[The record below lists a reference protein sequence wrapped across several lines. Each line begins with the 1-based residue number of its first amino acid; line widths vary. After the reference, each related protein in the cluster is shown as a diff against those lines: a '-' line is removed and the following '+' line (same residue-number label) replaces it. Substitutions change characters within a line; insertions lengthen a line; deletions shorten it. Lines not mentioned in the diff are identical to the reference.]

1 MRSTKKAVTL
11 FCGLALLLCAAAV
24 YADDDV
30 QDDVDPGVDARVS
43 RISFIRGNAQIR
55 REGSQDWEKAVLNL
69 PVVEGDEIM
78 TDGDGRLEIQLSIY
92 THIRL
97 AESTYLKVVGLK
109 DGAVALSLSEGTL
122 SARLTKFDKDKGY
135 FEIDAPETTIAI
147 QKAGMYRVD
156 AGRPGASSDVRITVA
171 DSGQAHVYSD
181 NSGFTLKNGRS
192 ATLKIEGPLA
202 GEWETVDAD
211 RYADEFDS
219 WALER
224 DATIAKRLKD
234 AYYDKYYDQDIY
246 GAEDLDDNGQ
256 WIYTRKY
263 GYVWRP
269 YRSVTSTYS
278 NWSPYRYGN
287 WRWVP
292 PFGWTWV
299 NDEPWGWATYHHG
312 RWFYDDGYWN
322 WSPYG
327 YVRTSRSW
335 WYPAL
340 VGVRIVNQNIYWY
353 PLPTG
358 YGYFNYNQCFGG
370 WGGGRHGN
378 YGGNGGHYGGNGGH
392 NGGNGG
398 NGGPVP
404 TPTPNAYVGPLA
416 GQVGPSVFTNNESR
430 QTWRMTPPLLRVPP
444 GAVVGTTLSSFGRGK
459 AGFGRVSDVDAKV
472 ALSKPLGENTQ
483 SRILPTYQELDGKVS
498 TAIRV
503 EKPRLVP
510 VTSKSIG
517 ATVRPEN
524 GGPMDQTLR
533 NTKVFGGRDPIR
545 PESGQGVPVGQTRKI
560 GAIARDPIR
569 TGDAPIK
576 PEPAPRE
583 TKPLRNND
591 APIRVEPPPRQVK
604 RRDGRMDEPVRVEP
618 IRQPE
623 TKRQRDPRGDDPIR
637 VAPTRAPETKTER
650 QPPIRQPRYEPPPRS
665 APVRSEP
672 VRSAPVRSEPQP
684 SKSISTRNAPAN
696 SEPSRSKSGS
706 DRPAPTEN
714 RKRDH

>member
-1 MRSTKKAVTL
+1 MRSTKKALTL
-11 FCGLALLLCAAAV
+11 FCGLALLLCAAAA

-43 RISFIRGNAQIR
+43 RISFIRGDVQIKR
-55 REGSQDWEKAVLNL
+55 LGGQDWEKAVLNL
-69 PVVEGDEIM
+69 PIVEGDEIV
-78 TDGDGRLEIQLSIY
+78 TDANGRLEIQLSIY
-92 THIRL
+92 THVRL
-97 AESTYLKVVGLK
+97 AESSYLKVVGLK
-109 DGAVALSLSEGTL
+109 DRAVALSLSEGTL
-122 SARLTKFDKDKGY
+122 NARLTKFDKDAGY

-147 QKAGMYRVD
+147 QKTGMYRVD
-156 AGRPGASSDVRITVA
+156 AGRPGSSSDVRITVA

-269 YRSVTSTYS
+269 YRSVTSIYS
-278 NWSPYRYGN
+278 NWSPYRYGH

-312 RWFYDDGYWN
+312 RWFYDDGYWS

-335 WYPAL
+335 WFPAL

-370 WGGGRHGN
+370 WGGGRHGG
-378 YGGNGGHYGGNGGH
+378 YGGNGGHYGGNGGQNGGH

-398 NGGPVP
+398 PGP
-404 TPTPNAYVGPLA
+404 TPTPRAYVGPLA

-444 GAVVGTTLSSFGRGK
+444 GAVVGTSLSSFGRGK
-459 AGFGRVSDVDAKV
+459 PGFGRVSDADARV
-472 ALSKPLGENTQ
+472 ALSKALGENQPT
-483 SRILPTYQELDGKVS
+483 RILPTYQELDGKVS
-498 TAIRV
+498 TAIKV
-503 EKPRLVP
+503 EKPRV
-510 VTSKSIG
+510 VATTSKPLG
-517 ATVRPEN
+517 AAIRPEN
-524 GGPMDQTLR
+524 GGPLDQTLR
-533 NTKVFGGRDPIR
+533 NTKVYGGREPIRPELGQDGTANQTRKTGAVTRDPIR
-545 PESGQGVPVGQTRKI
+545 AE
-560 GAIARDPIR
+560 
-569 TGDAPIK
+569 GDATIK
-576 PEPAPRE
+576 PERVTRE
-583 TKPLRNND
+583 TKPLRNTD
-591 APIRVEPPPRQVK
+591 APIRVEPPQRQIK
-604 RRDGRMDEPVRVEP
+604 
-618 IRQPE
+618 
-623 TKRQRDPRGDDPIR
+623 QRDDRDDDPIR
-637 VAPTRAPETKTER
+637 VEPTRQQGTKRQREPRADEPVRIAPTRVPEIKRER
-650 QPPIRQPRYEPPPRS
+650 ELPSRQPRFEP
-665 APVRSEP
+665 PVRSEP
-672 VRSAPVRSEPQP
+672 VRSAPVRSETPP
-684 SKSISTRNAPAN
+684 SKSLPSRSSPVR
-696 SEPSRSKSGS
+696 SEPSPAKSGP